1 MTDLLGTED
10 LDATRR
16 FDAARPAASSSSSG
30 NGGSSGTGA
39 GAMLRL
45 IRDGHA
51 TTRAEL
57 VALTGLARS
66 TVAQRMDALLAQR
79 LVIPAGASASTGGRP
94 PKTFAFNRN
103 AGVVLAADLGATH
116 SRVAITDLAGDV
128 MVETRADIPIADGP
142 ESVLG
147 WLEET
152 FDALLAESEHSRA
165 DVRGIGVGIPGPVE
179 FATGTPVAPP
189 IMPGWDGYG
198 VATRLHERFGA
209 TVLVDNDVNIMAL
222 GEYWARWRD
231 TAHLLFVK
239 VGTGIGCGVI
249 TDGRIHRG
257 AQGAAGDIGHI
268 HVPDHDD
275 VICRCGNLGCLEA
288 IAGGGAM
295 AARLSALG
303 VQADN
308 SRDVVRHVRDGRP
321 EAMRLVRQ
329 AGRELG
335 GVLASA
341 VNFFNPGVIVIGGDM
356 AHADEH
362 LLAGVREVVY
372 RRSTALA
379 TRSIRIARSTLDDR
393 AGVIGAAVMVIEAV
407 LAPDAVDQAIA
418 AAG

>member
-1 MTDLLGTED
+1 
-10 LDATRR
+10 
-16 FDAARPAASSSSSG
+16 
-30 NGGSSGTGA
+30 
-39 GAMLRL
+39 MLRL
-45 IRDGHA
+45 IRDGRARTH
-51 TTRAEL
+51 AEL
-57 VALTGLARS
+57 VELTGLSRS
-66 TVAQRMDALLAQR
+66 TVAQRVDALLARQ
-79 LVIPAGASASTGGRP
+79 LVVPAQPGASRGGRP
-94 PKTFAFNRN
+94 PRTFAFNRA

-116 SRVAITDLAGDV
+116 SRVAVTDLDGDV
-128 MVETRADIPIADGP
+128 
-142 ESVLG
+142 
-147 WLEET
+147 
-152 FDALLAESEHSRA
+152 LAESREDIAIAEGPEVVLAWLEDALDGLLEQSGRA
-165 DVRGIGVGIPGPVE
+165 RDDVSGAGVGVPGPVE

-198 VATRLHERFGA
+198 VSARLRERYGA
-209 TVLVDNDVNIMAL
+209 PVLVDNDVNIMAL

-295 AARLSALG
+295 AARLSEAG
-303 VQADN
+303 ISADN

-341 VNFFNPGVIVIGGDM
+341 VNFLTP
-356 AHADEH
+356 A
-362 LLAGVREVVY
+362 
-372 RRSTALA
+372 
-379 TRSIRIARSTLDDR
+379 
-393 AGVIGAAVMVIEAV
+393 
-407 LAPDAVDQAIA
+407 
-418 AAG
+418 